1 MCSIDYEK
9 NKTSSYRTNDI
20 EVLSERL
27 RSLKITNEASSKTNK
42 QSDKEM
48 SIVLAPTTINDNIQT
63 VMPKSMVSDLEW
75 FDKDQTKFE
84 D

>member
-48 SIVLAPTTINDNIQT
+48 SIVLAPTTMNDNIQT

>member
-20 EVLSERL
+20 EILSERL

-48 SIVLAPTTINDNIQT
+48 SIVLAPTTMNDNIQT

>member
-1 MCSIDYEK
+1 
-9 NKTSSYRTNDI
+9 
-20 EVLSERL
+20 
-27 RSLKITNEASSKTNK
+27 
-42 QSDKEM
+42 M
-48 SIVLAPTTINDNIQT
+48 SIVLAPTTMNDNIQT

>member
-48 SIVLAPTTINDNIQT
+48 SIVLAPTTMNDNIQT
-63 VMPKSMVSDLEW
+63 VMPKSMVSDPE
-75 FDKDQTKFE
+75 
-84 D
+84 